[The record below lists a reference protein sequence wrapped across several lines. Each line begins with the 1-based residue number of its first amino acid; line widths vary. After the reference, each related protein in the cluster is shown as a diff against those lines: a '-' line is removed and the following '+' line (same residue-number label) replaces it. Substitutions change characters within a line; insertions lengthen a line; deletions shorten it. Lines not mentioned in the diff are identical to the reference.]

1 MISPHTACG
10 PRSSLTSSICGTDGA
25 RTGTHGCRYGRSA
38 VPGGIAEA
46 SGRVVARMTTGR
58 PEPVSTQDDDELSS
72 DLIRAIGKQIKVL
85 RERAGLT
92 QRELGGRLGYGEDLI
107 SSVERGRRSPQPQLL
122 ETADTLLEAGGL
134 LTATIED
141 VERAKA
147 KARVRHPAWFRD
159 YARLEAEAVE
169 INDYSSHDIPGLLQT
184 ERRARALYEMRKPLL
199 EEQTIDQR
207 VASRLAR
214 QEILTRWPP
223 PMVTVVVEES
233 ALRRPIGG
241 WEVHK
246 EQLEQLLRLGRLRN
260 VELQVMPLERT
271 EHAGM
276 GGPFIL
282 LTPKGKP
289 QLGYTE
295 VQNSSRLATDPEE
308 VRILAARYGSIR
320 AQALTPGESLVLL
333 ESMLGER

>member
-1 MISPHTACG
+1 M
-10 PRSSLTSSICGTDGA
+10 
-25 RTGTHGCRYGRSA
+25 
-38 VPGGIAEA
+38 
-46 SGRVVARMTTGR
+46 
-58 PEPVSTQDDDELSS
+58 
-72 DLIRAIGKQIKVL
+72 
-85 RERAGLT
+85 
-92 QRELGGRLGYGEDLI
+92 
-107 SSVERGRRSPQPQLL
+107 
-122 ETADTLLEAGGL
+122 
-134 LTATIED
+134 IED
-141 VERAKA
+141 VERSKV
-147 KARVRHPAWFRD
+147 KTRLRHPAWFRD

-223 PMVTVVVEES
+223 PMVTAVVEES

-276 GGPFIL
+276 GGSFIL
-282 LTPKGKP
+282 LTPKGRP

-308 VRILAARYGSIR
+308 VRVLAARYGSIR
-320 AQALTPGESLVLL
+320 AQALTPGESLALL

>member
-1 MISPHTACG
+1 MTA
-10 PRSSLTSSICGTDGA
+10 
-25 RTGTHGCRYGRSA
+25 
-38 VPGGIAEA
+38 
-46 SGRVVARMTTGR
+46 GR
-58 PEPVSTQDDDELSS
+58 PEPVSTQDDGELSS

-92 QRELGGRLGYGEDLI
+92 QRELGDQLGYGEDLI

-169 INDYSSHDIPGLLQT
+169 INDYSSHDIPGLFQT
-184 ERRARALYEMRKPLL
+184 ERRARALYGMRKPLL
-199 EEQTIDQR
+199 DEQTIEQR

-214 QEILTRWPP
+214 QEILTHWPL
-223 PMVTVVVEES
+223 PMVTAVVEES

-241 WEVHK
+241 REVHK
-246 EQLEQLLRLGRLRN
+246 EQLEQLLRLGHLRN

-289 QLGYTE
+289 QMGYTE
-295 VQNSSRLATDPEE
+295 VQNSSRLATDMEE

-320 AQALTPGESLVLL
+320 AQALTPGESLALL